1 MIELTEENHGWWVAK
16 GWQTTRT
23 SEGWI
28 DLDHYVLFLVTKN
41 YCGKIVCYPDIK
53 HETWLHGLYEFKR
66 FEWD

>member
-1 MIELTEENHGWWVAK
+1 MIELTEENLGWWVAK

-41 YCGKIVCYPDIK
+41 YCGKIVCYPDI
-53 HETWLHGLYEFKR
+53 
-66 FEWD
+66 